1 MVLFGGV
8 VLQADR
14 RAAKI
19 KMTHER
25 ILIRIVSQ
33 YRHYPVKCVSLK
45 IAGV

>member
-33 YRHYPVKCVSLK
+33 YTVENQLFNVSS
-45 IAGV
+45 I